1 MAAVWSPDNTIVFA
15 AWRDSLYRV
24 PAAGGTP
31 VVFVAANPAT
41 DIDFH
46 AVTSLPDGR
55 LIVARHARSDDS
67 EHLEVV
73 EGGRATALTDDR
85 LIGDVE
91 YRAPG
96 ILLFVR
102 RGANKGVWA
111 VPFDKPPMDFSRA
124 VLLAAGA
131 TGYAAS
137 ADGTLVHITAP
148 LAASE
153 LVWAT
158 RTGDLS
164 AVPGA
169 AIELPHQD
177 LRLSPEGNRAAF
189 IVGGNTIV
197 VVRDLRTGVETRLTA
212 PNSGDATRTSQST
225 CPTWFPAGDRIL
237 YGSGAAEATALY
249 SKEATGAGTARKL
262 IAGLCGVVSPDGRE
276 LYYNTDERG
285 LSRLRRAPIAPDGTI
300 GAPSPLLPAEDESDV
315 GWFDVS
321 ADGTLLAYEAKQQ
334 DQQINIWITDVP
346 KGTSRWQVTTGGGR
360 LPRFGRDGRELFH
373 LAPAAGAA
381 SDRKGA
387 LMAVPLTTKPAF
399 AMATPQTLFTLDQPG
414 GPLSVGGYDVAS
426 DGRFLFTRT
435 AALTGET
442 PRAVLVQNWT
452 ALIPK

>member
-1 MAAVWSPDNTIVFA
+1 
-15 AWRDSLYRV
+15 
-24 PAAGGTP
+24 
-31 VVFVAANPAT
+31 
-41 DIDFH
+41 
-46 AVTSLPDGR
+46 
-55 LIVARHARSDDS
+55 
-67 EHLEVV
+67 
-73 EGGRATALTDDR
+73 

-102 RGANKGVWA
+102 RGANRGVWA
-111 VPFDKPPMDFSRA
+111 VPFDKPPIDFSRA

-131 TGYAAS
+131 TAYDAS

-158 RTGDLS
+158 RTGALS

-169 AIELPHQD
+169 AIEVPRQD
-177 LRLSPEGNRAAF
+177 LRVSPDGNRAAL

-197 VVRDLRTGVETRLTA
+197 VVRDLRTGVETRLTT
-212 PNSGDATRTSQST
+212 PNPGDARRTSQST
-225 CPTWFPAGDRIL
+225 CPAWFPAGDRIL

-249 SKEATGAGTARKL
+249 SREATGAGTARKL
-262 IAGLCGVVSPDGRE
+262 IAGLCGVVSRDGRE

-300 GAPSPLLPAEDESDV
+300 GASSPLLPAEDESDV

-334 DQQINIWITDVP
+334 DQQLNVWITDVP
-346 KGTSRWQVTTGGGR
+346 NGTSRWQVTTGGGR

-381 SDRKGA
+381 SNRMGA

-399 AMATPQTLFTLDQPG
+399 AMAAPQTLFTLDQPD

-435 AALTGET
+435 AAPTGEK